1 MKLKIA
7 LLQLLPGNSLKE
19 QMDIG
24 TDACRKAK
32 EKGAD
37 IALFPEMWSTG
48 YRINQNLSELQSE
61 AVSLEGEFVTAFKEL
76 AEELEMAIGITLLEK
91 NIGEGGSEG
100 KPFNSMVLFDR
111 HGSQVLHYAKVH
123 TCAFAEEKILES
135 GPNFNVAD
143 LDTAEG
149 FIRVGSMICFD
160 REFPESAR
168 ILMLKGAELI
178 LAPNACPMEINR
190 LSALRTR
197 AYENMLAVA
206 TCNYPKGQPDC
217 NGRSTVFDG
226 VAWLRDEPGV
236 RDMCILEAP
245 EEPGI
250 YLAETDVDKLRAYR
264 SNEVMGDAFR
274 RPGKYEILTKE
285 RDVIETERL
294 FLMPMRL
301 RFLNST
307 GEYATDKDAIKYMVF
322 LPHESLEETR
332 NFILDCENE
341 QQKEVPCFYEY
352 ACVYE
357 GSHVGTVSLYLDD
370 ECPGTAELGWVLN
383 PKYQHLGLCA
393 EAVSALIK
401 YAGEKLNIK
410 HFVVHCDFANEPSRK
425 VMERLGMVKV
435 SESDGR
441 FNRSAPDEERKEFKY
456 ELRTE

>member
-7 LLQLLPGNSLKE
+7 LLQLLPGNSLIE
-19 QMDIG
+19 QMNIG
-24 TDACRKAK
+24 IDACRKAK

-37 IALFPEMWSTG
+37 VALFPEMWSTG
-48 YRINQNLSELQSE
+48 YRINQDLNELQGE
-61 AVSLEGEFVTAFKEL
+61 AVGPEDEFVTAFKTL

-91 NIGEGGSEG
+91 NIGDDGREG
-100 KPFNSMVLFDR
+100 KPFNSVVLFDR
-111 HGSQVLHYAKVH
+111 HGEQVLHYAKVH

-135 GPNFNVAD
+135 GPSFYVAD
-143 LDTAEG
+143 LDTAQG

-245 EEPGI
+245 EEPGV
-250 YLAETDVDKLRAYR
+250 YVAELDVDKLRAYR
-264 SNEVMGDAFR
+264 SNEVMGDAYR
-274 RPGKYEILTKE
+274 RPEKYEILTRK

-307 GEYATDKDAIKYMVF
+307 CEYATDKNAIKYMVF
-322 LPHESLEETR
+322 LPHDSLEETR

-341 QQKEVPCFYEY
+341 QQKDVPEFYEY
-352 ACVYE
+352 AMVYE
-357 GSHVGTVSLYLDD
+357 GCHAGTVSLYFSD
-370 ECPGTAELGWVLN
+370 ECPGTAELGWVIN
-383 PKYQHLGLCA
+383 PRFQHRGLCV
-393 EAVSALIK
+393 EAAQALIK
-401 YAGEKLNIK
+401 FAEEELNIK
-410 HFVVHCDFANEPSRK
+410 HFVAHCDTANVPSMK

-435 SESDGR
+435 SETDGR
-441 FNRSAPDEERKEFKY
+441 FNRSAPDEERKEYKY
-456 ELRTE
+456 ELRLE